1 MAVDRK
7 KIEPGVL
14 GMLRVNMAVKAGE
27 DLVVVSDYPN
37 SRHWRE
43 LPAATLETMVNRT
56 VLAKMVTEIA
66 ADAYPDLRVELV
78 TFPSVGQSGAEPPAE
93 VAEAMRGATVLI
105 LITSF
110 SLTHTEAR
118 EAACRSGAR
127 VASMPRFLP
136 EMFYPGGAMTADY
149 REIDALTWKIA
160 AEITRAETT
169 TVRCPAGTDI
179 TFSVKDRD
187 GRADTGI
194 YAKPGAWGNLPAGE
208 AYTAP
213 LEGTGAGRLVVQRG
227 WWGDLDEDMVV
238 TFADGQVVSIEG
250 GGRRGRELREL
261 LSPGTA
267 GEPYASRRNLA
278 ELGIGTNPKAT
289 RTDITLEA
297 EKIMGTVH
305 LAIGDG
311 SHMGGKVVADLHE
324 DLVIPR
330 ATLLLDG
337 KKLMDD
343 GKLMV

>member
-1 MAVDRK
+1 VSIDRK

-14 GMLRVNMAVKAGE
+14 DMLRVNMAVKAGE
-27 DLVVVSDYPN
+27 RLTVVSDYPTPAQ
-37 SRHWRE
+37 WRE
-43 LPAATLETMVNRT
+43 LEAAHLEAMAGRT
-56 VLAKMVTEIA
+56 VLAKLVAEIA
-66 ADAYPDLRVELV
+66 AGAYPDLEVELV
-78 TFPSVGQSGAEPPAE
+78 AFPSVGQSGAEPPPD
-93 VAEAMRGATVLI
+93 VAQVMREAGVLL

-118 EAACRSGAR
+118 REACDAGAR

-149 REIDALTWKIA
+149 HEIHTRTWKIA
-160 AEITRAETT
+160 SEITRAETA

-179 TFSVKDRD
+179 TFSVKGRH

-194 YAKPGAWGNLPAGE
+194 YTEPRAWGNLPAGE

-213 LEGTGAGRLVVQRG
+213 VEGTGAGRVVVQRG
-227 WWGDLDEDMVV
+227 WWGGLDEDMAL
-238 TFADGQVVSIEG
+238 TFEAGQVVSVEG
-250 GGRRGRELREL
+250 GGRKGRDLRGL
-261 LSPGTA
+261 LSPGTT
-267 GEPYASRRNLA
+267 GDPYASRRNLA
-278 ELGIGTNPKAT
+278 ELGVGTNPKAT

-337 KKLMDD
+337 RALMDD
-343 GKLMV
+343 GELLV